1 MKFEIASKI
10 QSILNDTSLS
20 PQEVFQRIK
29 KIINDTESQMFQPK
43 ESVSIAQL
51 ALDNLSLMAQSPK
64 NINVVK
70 TGFSDFDQQFSGLGL
85 GELVVI
91 GGRPAMGKTQLVI
104 NMALNISTTTPLLY
118 FSLDLSSFALS
129 CRFLASLSSIN
140 TQKIIQNKLNDK
152 EKDDLN
158 DAVKKL
164 DDYKIFV
171 NDSSNY
177 SILALKEHC
186 KKHIEEN
193 GVKVIII
200 DYLQL
205 ISPLK
210 FRNNREVEISIITR
224 ELKNIA
230 KEFNVCVIVSSQLSR
245 AVESRGGDKR
255 PKLSDLRESGSIEQD
270 ADMVIFLYR
279 PEYYGIMEDV
289 DGNSTNRIAELIVA
303 KNRNGALGTAL
314 VKMDENRSNFR
325 DFNTHKNEFDFNQSR
340 LDEIEPEF

>member
-10 QSILNDTSLS
+10 QPILNDTSLS
-20 PQEVFQRIK
+20 PQEVFHRVK
-29 KIINDTESQMFQPK
+29 KIINDTESQMYQPK

-51 ALDNLSLMAQSPK
+51 ALDNLALMAKSPK

-70 TGFSDFDQQFSGLGL
+70 TEFSGFDHNFSGLGL

-91 GGRPAMGKTQLVI
+91 GGRPGMGKTQLVI
-104 NMALNISTTTPLLY
+104 NLALNISTTFPLLY

-129 CRFLASLSSIN
+129 SRFLASLSSIN
-140 TQKIIQNKLNDK
+140 IQKIIQNKLNDE
-152 EKDDLN
+152 EKDNLN

-177 SILALKEHC
+177 SIQALKEHC

-210 FRNNREVEISIITR
+210 YRNNREYEISIITR

-255 PKLSDLRESGSIEQD
+255 PMLSDLRESGSIEND
-270 ADMVIFLYR
+270 ADMVIFIYR
-279 PEYYGIMEDV
+279 PEYYGIYEDA
-289 DGNSTNRIAELIVA
+289 DGNSTLRITELIVA
-303 KNRNGALGTAL
+303 KNRNGEIGTT
-314 VKMDENRSNFR
+314 VIKMDGHRSNFR
-325 DFNTHKNEFDFNQSR
+325 DFDAYKNEFDFNQSR

>member
-10 QSILNDTSLS
+10 QPVLNDTSLS
-20 PQEVFQRIK
+20 PQEVFQRVK
-29 KIINDTESQMFQPK
+29 KIINDTELQMYQPM

-51 ALDNLSLMAQSPK
+51 ASNNLSLMAKSPK

-70 TGFSDFDQQFSGLGL
+70 TGFAEFDHNFSGLGL

-91 GGRPAMGKTQLVI
+91 GGRPGMGKTQLVI
-104 NMALNISTTTPLLY
+104 NLALNISTTSPLLY

-129 CRFLASLSSIN
+129 SRFLASLSSIN
-140 TQKIIQNKLNDK
+140 IQKIIQNKLNDE
-152 EKDDLN
+152 EKDNLN

-164 DDYKIFV
+164 EDYKIFV

-177 SILALKEHC
+177 SIQAFKEHC

-245 AVESRGGDKR
+245 AVESRGGNKR
-255 PKLSDLRESGSIEQD
+255 PMLSDLRESGSIEND
-270 ADMVIFLYR
+270 ADMVIFIYR
-279 PEYYGIMEDV
+279 PEYYGILEDA
-289 DGNSTNRIAELIVA
+289 DGNSTLRITELIVA
-303 KNRNGALGTAL
+303 KNRNGEIGTT
-314 VKMDENRSNFR
+314 VIKMDGNRSNFR
-325 DFNTHKNEFDFNQSR
+325 DFDTYKNEFDFNQSR
-340 LDEIEPEF
+340 LDEIEPKF